1 MKMILFGNLL
11 LQTYYKELN
20 HMFFMPDEEL
30 WKVSTK
36 LRIVYQSVNK
46 QI

>member
-11 LQTYYKELN
+11 LLTYYKELN
-20 HMFFMPDEEL
+20 RLFFISDSEL
-30 WKVSTK
+30 WKESTK

-46 QI
+46 